1 VEVTQWRNGRARI
14 VAVQRNPQLFV
25 HELGETDYTNNKRF
39 EKPEDLTIRLAAGPT
54 VGAGVPPAHPTNAV
68 WVDIRAGK
76 TLGAVDAHSFQ
87 LDPYMP
93 SLFAVF
99 PEELQPF
106 AARVD
111 KENLV
116 ITPFKGAGMESY
128 VYHLAFIGPDGK
140 ERLPY
145 RANVKCGVA
154 GGRFELPLALNET
167 VGTWTIRIHEVATGY
182 RASVTLD
189 RQQGPKQQD

>member
-1 VEVTQWRNGRARI
+1 
-14 VAVQRNPQLFV
+14 
-25 HELGETDYTNNKRF
+25 
-39 EKPEDLTIRLAAGPT
+39 
-54 VGAGVPPAHPTNAV
+54 
-68 WVDIRAGK
+68 
-76 TLGAVDAHSFQ
+76 VDAHSFQ

-116 ITPFKGAGMESY
+116 ITPFMGAGMESY